1 MKFTPFAKLK
11 EQGIAMT
18 ILAVGGLVAAGIGYG
33 VIPDAVG
40 TAIAGILC
48 AIVGVGFALVL
59 LFMVSMLL
67 SDVLIGLGKALRE
80 SGVFL
85 YYVFEGGYK
94 DWKSLRHYRELY
106 MDGFEVYVR
115 KQDPLLARYVNWDDF
130 R

>member
-11 EQGIAMT
+11 EQGIALA
-18 ILAVGGLVAAGIGYG
+18 ILVVGELVAAGIFYG
-33 VIPDAVG
+33 VIPDTVG
-40 TAIAGILC
+40 IAIL
-48 AIVGVGFALVL
+48 AIVGAGFALVPL
-59 LFMVSMLL
+59 YMVSMLL

-94 DWKSLRHYRELY
+94 NWKSLRHYRELY
-106 MDGFEVYVR
+106 MDGFEAFVR
-115 KQDPLLARYVNWDDF
+115 KQDPQLARYVIWDDF